1 MQPQCTIPFPCLQSN
16 TLSPS
21 SAALDLAPFNQTS
34 SIQRFPQHAQRPFD
48 NGLKTSEWPQFGS
61 ASAAVSSIMAPKTA
75 AVAAAA
81 AGESVTAPSSL
92 DRSRVPQSANGSG
105 TPLSPVQ
112 SQRASPAT
120 SAPAMAD
127 SIASLPAMPSRSV
140 PGTPGAPLSASAAG
154 GNAVSGFSNL
164 RRTGGGTPA
173 SAAQMQQQPSGIA
186 GGQPLEGLTAAQ
198 RGYSN
203 PDLAKAFHKGGPVS
217 SAPPTQGGFNPMA
230 GPRVS
235 FSYPVRLDSRT
246 HDEPTA
252 IRPGRSPLRWNGN
265 R

>member
-1 MQPQCTIPFPCLQSN
+1 MQLPHTPVAQSN

-34 SIQRFPQHAQRPFD
+34 SLQRFPQHAQRPFD

-92 DRSRVPQSANGSG
+92 DRSRIPASANGSG

-154 GNAVSGFSNL
+154 GNAVSGFSSL
-164 RRTGGGTPA
+164 RRSGGVTPA
-173 SAAQMQQQPSGIA
+173 SAAMPQPAGGIA
-186 GGQPLEGLTAAQ
+186 GGQPLEGLTPAQ

-203 PDLAKAFHKGGPVS
+203 PDLAKAFHKGGPVT
-217 SAPPTQGGFNPMA
+217 APPTQGGFNAMA

-235 FSYPVRLDSRT
+235 RHLLFRYT
-246 HDEPTA
+246 CTYA
-252 IRPGRSPLRWNGN
+252 
-265 R
+265 